1 MEGLG
6 QGDMVQLLREWV
18 SELNLGDP
26 DLERQRQEDFWA
38 FVHRAL
44 CLNWEA
50 PSSMTDWVKN

>member
-1 MEGLG
+1 MEDVG

-18 SELNLGDP
+18 SELNLKDP

-44 CLNWEA
+44 WLNWEA